1 MITVDK
7 LMNYSK
13 IKRNILIT
21 ALLIVV
27 VWFIFRP
34 CKDSSIAE
42 SVNRTYISRNSK
54 TADALALLEEIS
66 NDFVEVL
73 MVANPSYGL
82 KLKKRLSSV
91 SFIEMDT
98 NGVWAWNEDKG
109 KVMAFRFYKSNNT
122 LELPDEQICSLLHE
136 LAHSVA
142 IEWEHGDEFNS
153 INCYFQTLKYP
164 NGTNVKQH
172 YIDLLM
178 DLELY
183 AGSPRNPRGVNCH
196 QECHTGLP

>member
-1 MITVDK
+1 MYK
-7 LMNYSK
+7 
-13 IKRNILIT
+13 
-21 ALLIVV
+21 A
-27 VWFIFRP
+27 
-34 CKDSSIAE
+34 
-42 SVNRTYISRNSK
+42 RNSK
-54 TADALALLEEIS
+54 VADALALLEEIS

-73 MVANPSYGL
+73 MDVHPSYGL

-91 SFIEMDT
+91 SFIEIDQP
-98 NGVWAWNEDKG
+98 GIYAWNDDKG
-109 KVMAFRFYKSNNT
+109 KEMAFRFYKSDNT

-142 IEWEHGDEFNS
+142 VEWGHEDEFQS

-164 NGTNVKQH
+164 DGSSVKQH

-183 AGSPRNPRGVNCH
+183 AGSPRMPPGVNCH
-196 QECHTGLP
+196 PECHTN